1 MYPPGHRSTRNFDP
15 ASMQVGAE
23 AHMRRASDVKKVGG
37 TGTNARSREIDV
49 EGGCDGINS
58 ESRDQMARPA
68 SEQGTQGF
76 LGPLA
81 KCHPV
86 LLPLGAQDR
95 VDKTHRCAV
104 DHTGFCACHA
114 G

>member
-1 MYPPGHRSTRNFDP
+1 
-15 ASMQVGAE
+15 MQVGAE

-68 SEQGTQGF
+68 SEQGTQG
-76 LGPLA
+76 LYSDVS
-81 KCHPV
+81 H
-86 LLPLGAQDR
+86 GAIR
-95 VDKTHRCAV
+95 SYSH
-104 DHTGFCACHA
+104 
-114 G
+114 